1 MELLKL
7 LSTSELFAQ
16 VVSFLLLLFLL
27 RVFAWKRLLK
37 LLDDR
42 RERISSEFKKIDEA
56 KSEVEK
62 LRESYEARLA
72 SVSEE
77 ARAKILEAVNEGRRQ
92 AEELRQNA
100 LSEGQALIAR
110 ARDDVKAEI
119 LKAEEKLKNRIV
131 NLTIDAAEK
140 VMQEKLSEG
149 QDRKLIEAF
158 LKELETEK

>member
-62 LRESYEARLA
+62 LRESYEARLV
-72 SVSEE
+72 SISEE
-77 ARAKILEAVNEGRRQ
+77 AREKILEAVNEGRRQ

-140 VMQEKLSEG
+140 VRQEKLSEG

>member
-7 LSTSELFAQ
+7 LSTSEIFAQ

-27 RVFAWKRLLK
+27 RIFAWQRLLK

-42 RERISSEFKKIDEA
+42 KERISSEFKSIDEA
-56 KSEVEK
+56 KSDIAK
-62 LRESYEARLA
+62 LKESYEARLA
-72 SVSEE
+72 SISEE

-149 QDRKLIEAF
+149 QDRKLIEEF